1 MSWGLGMAESVDIEK
16 RIKALEADVHLNVK
30 EIMIAFKR
38 LKDVEIQVEEICKKL
53 QMPIGKRG

>member
-1 MSWGLGMAESVDIEK
+1 MDIET
-16 RIKALEADVHLNVK
+16 RLKALESEVHLNVR